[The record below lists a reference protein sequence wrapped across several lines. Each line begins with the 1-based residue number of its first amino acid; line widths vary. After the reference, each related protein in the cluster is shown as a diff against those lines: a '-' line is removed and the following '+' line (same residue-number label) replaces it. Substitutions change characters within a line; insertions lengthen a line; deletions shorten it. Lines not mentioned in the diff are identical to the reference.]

1 MNATP
6 PATSAPLA
14 VVTGAS
20 GALGAAI
27 HTRLTR
33 AGWQVVA
40 TYRTRPPARDQ
51 RQDGTSWVRFDAAED
66 ASTTA
71 LRQAV
76 DACPGRL
83 HAVFACVG
91 APSTKQAVA
100 DTGVSEF
107 DAVHQAN
114 VVSFVR
120 TWHAVAA
127 RARRDGAS
135 VLATGS
141 DAGQAARA
149 HNGPYT
155 AAKAALASLVIT
167 LAKEELQHGVRVN
180 LLAPSLIDSPLA
192 RHVMALKGVTDP
204 DAYYTQLPWGRPLA
218 LDEVAATCIELATA
232 AHWSYAT
239 GQIYP
244 LAAAL

>member
-1 MNATP
+1 MSITP
-6 PATSAPLA
+6 SASAPLA

-27 HTRLTR
+27 RTRLVSK
-33 AGWQVVA
+33 GWQVVA
-40 TYRTRPPARDQ
+40 TYRTRPPAD
-51 RQDGTSWVRFDAAED
+51 DDCESGVSWVRFDAAEES
-66 ASTTA
+66 ATTA
-71 LRQAV
+71 LRTAV
-76 DACPGRL
+76 DACPGQL
-83 HAVFACVG
+83 CAVFACVG
-91 APSTKQAVA
+91 APSTKKAVA
-100 DTGVSEF
+100 DTDVSEF
-107 DAVHQAN
+107 EAVHQAN

-120 TWHAVAA
+120 TWHAVAE

-135 VLATGS
+135 ILAAGS
-141 DAGQAARA
+141 DAGQAARPG
-149 HNGPYT
+149 NGPYT

-167 LAKEELQHGVRVN
+167 LAKEELDNGVRVN

-218 LDEVAATCIELATA
+218 LHEVATTCIELATA

-244 LAAAL
+244 LGAAV

>member
-1 MNATP
+1 M
-6 PATSAPLA
+6 
-14 VVTGAS
+14 
-20 GALGAAI
+20 
-27 HTRLTR
+27 
-33 AGWQVVA
+33 
-40 TYRTRPPARDQ
+40 
-51 RQDGTSWVRFDAAED
+51 RFDAAENS
-66 ASTTA
+66 ATTA

-91 APSTKQAVA
+91 APSTKRSIA
-100 DTGVSEF
+100 DADVSEF
-107 DAVHQAN
+107 EAVHQAN

-127 RARRDGAS
+127 RARCDGAS
-135 VLATGS
+135 VLAAGS
-141 DAGQAARA
+141 DAGRAARPG
-149 HNGPYT
+149 NGPYT

-167 LAKEELQHGVRVN
+167 LAKEELQSGVRVN

-192 RHVMALKGVTDP
+192 RHVMALKGVTDT
-204 DAYYTQLPWGRPLA
+204 DTYYKQLPWGRPLA

-239 GQIYP
+239 GQIFP
-244 LAAAL
+244 LGAAV